1 MRCMRVLVIV
11 RNETTKTKTTTT
23 TTTTTGIVLHYVARG
38 YKLFRTR
45 VTTYLNVFLNLPLR
59 FYSFLISQIVTAPPA
74 IAAAAH

>member
-1 MRCMRVLVIV
+1 
-11 RNETTKTKTTTT
+11 
-23 TTTTTGIVLHYVARG
+23 
-38 YKLFRTR
+38 LFRTR